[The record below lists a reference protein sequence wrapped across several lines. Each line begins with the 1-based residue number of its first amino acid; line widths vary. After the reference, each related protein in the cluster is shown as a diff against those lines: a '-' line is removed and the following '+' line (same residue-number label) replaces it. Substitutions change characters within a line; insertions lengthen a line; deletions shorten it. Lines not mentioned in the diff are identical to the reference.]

1 MLFSILTMHAE
12 DYSLQVIPFKT
23 TAGVTSDPNV
33 AGSPAFY
40 ISMNNAKILKGLQ
53 FEIWL
58 PEGMSIVENGF
69 LEYIDDEGNSRLPY
83 TSGRFGPT
91 FKHTIDTNGIAGG
104 YTRVMVS
111 SNDNTDINGNS
122 GKLLEIHYKTET
134 NMPAGIYP
142 IKIREIVLTVS
153 GSEDYKPADCS
164 SYVEI
169 TTGEVSSL
177 GTAETLNMKDLT
189 GDLPSEVVE
198 ELNSQIASNTSLRKL
213 DLSGVTN
220 LGAELVVPE
229 NALWYTSNAAKLNRT
244 YSSGVKCTVCLPFSI
259 SASNASAMG
268 DFYKFS
274 GIEGGKVVMGK
285 VTGDIEAN
293 TPYIFVPSSAQT
305 GIGATSPSTLTV
317 NFGASPQTENAT
329 DKFTFIG
336 TYEPIT
342 WDTAPT
348 GIYGFAVAKGDGGA
362 DGFEAGEFVLCGAG
376 ANIPAYRAYLK
387 YTGEGTLTSTRTRGD
402 AAKLPT
408 RLPIIW
414 RSGAD
419 TNVTGIETLDTA
431 AAEESGAWYGL
442 NGQRYAGKP
451 SAKGIYVN
459 NGKKVIVK

>member
-1 MLFSILTMHAE
+1 MPVCAE
-12 DYSLQVIPFKT
+12 DIIQAVPFVT
-23 TAGVTSDPNV
+23 NAGVVSGDKKTIE
-33 AGSPAFY
+33 
-40 ISMNNAKILKGLQ
+40 ISMCNSTFDVANLQ
-53 FEIWL
+53 FDILL
-58 PEGMSIVENGF
+58 PEGMSLTGNTSFTTRIPRTMSYN
-69 LEYIDDEGNSRLPY
+69 DELDMDIPVYDFSVQ
-83 TSGRFGPT
+83 SEVQ
-91 FKHTIDTNGIAGG
+91 ASG
-104 YTRVMVS
+104 YTRFMFIPGGELRPIE
-111 SNDNTDINGNS
+111 TGS
-122 GKLLEIHYKTET
+122 GSFIKLRYTT
-134 NMPAGIYP
+134 ASTMQPGIYP
-142 IKIREIVLTVS
+142 ILMTNIKLVKTETESISIPSATSFVVISADGTTNPLSTEATVDLS
-153 GSEDYKPADCS
+153 GM
-164 SYVEI
+164 
-169 TTGEVSSL
+169 TG
-177 GTAETLNMKDLT
+177 A
-189 GDLPSEVVE
+189 LPSFVVE
-198 ELNSQIASNTSLRKL
+198 QINADIASNTSLRKL

-274 GIEGGKVVMGK
+274 GIEGGKVVMEK

-305 GIGATSPSTLTV
+305 GIGATSPSPLTV

>member
-1 MLFSILTMHAE
+1 M
-12 DYSLQVIPFKT
+12 
-23 TAGVTSDPNV
+23 
-33 AGSPAFY
+33 
-40 ISMNNAKILKGLQ
+40 
-53 FEIWL
+53 
-58 PEGMSIVENGF
+58 
-69 LEYIDDEGNSRLPY
+69 
-83 TSGRFGPT
+83 
-91 FKHTIDTNGIAGG
+91 
-104 YTRVMVS
+104 
-111 SNDNTDINGNS
+111 
-122 GKLLEIHYKTET
+122 
-134 NMPAGIYP
+134 
-142 IKIREIVLTVS
+142 
-153 GSEDYKPADCS
+153 
-164 SYVEI
+164 
-169 TTGEVSSL
+169 
-177 GTAETLNMKDLT
+177 
-189 GDLPSEVVE
+189 
-198 ELNSQIASNTSLRKL
+198 
-213 DLSGVTN
+213 
-220 LGAELVVPE
+220 VPE
-229 NALWYTSNAAKLNRT
+229 NALWYTSNTAKLNRT

-274 GIEGGKVVMGK
+274 GIEGGKVVMEK

-305 GIGATSPSTLTV
+305 GIGATSPSPLTV